1 MKTTLILAGIGIAA
15 MGIIKALIWRIN
27 SLKKQRDEAVQKGS
41 VANVVIQNV
50 KEAQTIK
57 KSNAQRT
64 SHDRTQRMCSKGY
77 LRD

>member
-1 MKTTLILAGIGIAA
+1 MSITVLLAIFTTL
-15 MGIIKALIWRIN
+15 LISIVVLNWRLQRTI
-27 SLKKQRDEAVQKGS
+27 KQRDEAVQKGS
-41 VANVVIQNV
+41 VANAVIQNV

-64 SHDRTQRMCSKGY
+64 THDRTQRMRSKGY